1 LRECVDTYVEHDLN
15 SIFLRP
21 LNPYG
26 IAEEN
31 KRSIGYNTGE
41 YIQAY
46 KEALDYIIKL
56 NIEGT
61 FIREEY
67 ACIFLQKI
75 LTPFPNGFV
84 DIQSPA
90 GIGIECAVYD
100 SNGEVYPSDESRMLA
115 RKGDKTFLLGSVFA
129 NNYLDIFSGE
139 KLRNLI
145 EDSIV
150 ESNPLCLGCPMIPYC
165 GIDPVRKYQ
174 ESKLQEK
181 LSSCYKYKEIL
192 NLLFSY
198 LRENDSA
205 KAVFWSWIRNV
216 PYKEILI

>member
-1 LRECVDTYVEHDLN
+1 MRTLVLLRAN
-15 SIFLRP
+15 
-21 LNPYG
+21 N
-26 IAEEN
+26 
-31 KRSIGYNTGE
+31 
-41 YIQAY
+41 Q
-46 KEALDYIIKL
+46 
-56 NIEGT
+56 
-61 FIREEY
+61 
-67 ACIFLQKI
+67 
-75 LTPFPNGFV
+75 
-84 DIQSPA
+84 
-90 GIGIECAVYD
+90 YD